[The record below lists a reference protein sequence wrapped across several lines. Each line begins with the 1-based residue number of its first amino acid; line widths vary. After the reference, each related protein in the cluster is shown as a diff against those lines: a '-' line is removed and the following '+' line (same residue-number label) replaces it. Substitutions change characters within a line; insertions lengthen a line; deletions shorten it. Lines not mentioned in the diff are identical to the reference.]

1 MFVMPKKITEET
13 VRHVASLARLNLS
26 ASEVRKFQKDLTE
39 ILAAFKTL
47 DEAPTAEPS
56 FQPIPME
63 NVMREDIVEE
73 PLPRDVAMRNT
84 KHKEKG
90 FFKGPKAV

>member
-1 MFVMPKKITEET
+1 MKKITEET
-13 VRHVASLARLNLS
+13 VKHVAAVARINLT
-26 ASEVRKFQKDLTE
+26 ASEVKRFQKELTE

-47 DEAPTAEPS
+47 DEAPAAEPS

-63 NVMREDIVEE
+63 NVMREDIIEE
-73 PLPRDVAMRNT
+73 PLPREVAMKNT

-90 FFKGPKAV
+90 FFKGPKAI

>member
-1 MFVMPKKITEET
+1 MKKINEET
-13 VRHVASLARLNLS
+13 VKHVADLARLKLT
-26 ASEVRKFQKDLTE
+26 ASDLKKMQKDLND

-47 DEAPTAEPS
+47 DEAPVAEPS

-63 NVMREDIVEE
+63 NVLREDAPEKCLSNEE
-73 PLPRDVAMRNT
+73 ALKNT

-90 FFKGPKAV
+90 FFKGPRAS

>member
-1 MFVMPKKITEET
+1 MKITEET
-13 VRHVASLARLNLS
+13 VECVAKLARIELT
-26 ASEVRKFQKDLTE
+26 AREVKKFEKDLND

-47 DEAPTAEPS
+47 DEAPMSEPS
-56 FQPIPME
+56 FQPIKMQ
-63 NVMREDIVEE
+63 NVMREDEPEKCLTNEE
-73 PLPRDVAMRNT
+73 ALRNT

>member
-1 MFVMPKKITEET
+1 MKKITEET
-13 VRHVASLARLNLS
+13 VKHVAAVARINLT
-26 ASEVRKFQKDLTE
+26 ASEVKRFQKELTE

-47 DEAPTAEPS
+47 DEAPAAEPS

-63 NVMREDIVEE
+63 NIMREDIIEE
-73 PLPRDVAMRNT
+73 PLPREVAMKNT

-90 FFKGPKAV
+90 FFKGPKAI

>member
-1 MFVMPKKITEET
+1 MKKITEET
-13 VRHVASLARLNLS
+13 VKHVAAVARINLT
-26 ASEVRKFQKDLTE
+26 ASEVKRFQKELTE

-47 DEAPTAEPS
+47 DEAPAAEPS

-63 NVMREDIVEE
+63 NVMREDIIDE
-73 PLPRDVAMRNT
+73 PLPREVAMKNT

-90 FFKGPKAV
+90 FFKGPKAI

>member
-1 MFVMPKKITEET
+1 MKKITEET
-13 VRHVASLARLNLS
+13 VKHVAAVARINLT
-26 ASEVRKFQKDLTE
+26 ASEVKRFQKELTE

-47 DEAPTAEPS
+47 DEAPAAEPS

-63 NVMREDIVEE
+63 NIMREDIIEE
-73 PLPRDVAMRNT
+73 PLPREGAMKNT

-90 FFKGPKAV
+90 FFKGPKAI

>member
-1 MFVMPKKITEET
+1 MKITEET
-13 VRHVASLARLNLS
+13 VERVAKLARIELT
-26 ASEVRKFQKDLTE
+26 AREVKKFEKDLND

-56 FQPIPME
+56 FQPIKLG
-63 NVMREDIVEE
+63 NVMRDDEPEQCLTNEE
-73 PLPRDVAMRNT
+73 ALRNT

>member
-1 MFVMPKKITEET
+1 MKITEET
-13 VRHVASLARLNLS
+13 VKHLAHLARLDLT
-26 ASEVRKFQKDLTE
+26 AGEAKKFQKDLND

-63 NVMREDIVEE
+63 NVMREDIAEKC
-73 PLPRDVAMRNT
+73 LPNEIALKNT

-90 FFKGPKAV
+90 FFRGPKAI

>member
-1 MFVMPKKITEET
+1 MKKITEET
-13 VRHVASLARLNLS
+13 VKHVAAVARINLT
-26 ASEVRKFQKDLTE
+26 ASEVKRFQKELTE

-47 DEAPTAEPS
+47 DEAPAADPS

-63 NVMREDIVEE
+63 NVMREDIIEE
-73 PLPRDVAMRNT
+73 PLPREVAMKNT

-90 FFKGPKAV
+90 FFKGPKAI

>member
-1 MFVMPKKITEET
+1 MKKITEET
-13 VRHVASLARLNLS
+13 MKHVAAVARINLT
-26 ASEVRKFQKDLTE
+26 ASECRRFQKDLTE
-39 ILAAFKTL
+39 ILAAFRTL

-73 PLPRDVAMRNT
+73 PLPREVAMKNT

-90 FFKGPKAV
+90 FFKGPRAI

>member
-1 MFVMPKKITEET
+1 MKITEET
-13 VRHVASLARLNLS
+13 VDHVAALARLQLS
-26 ASEVRKFQKDLTE
+26 QKEIRKFQKDLND

-47 DEAPTAEPS
+47 DEAPAAEPS

-63 NVMREDIVEE
+63 NIVRDDVQEE
-73 PLPRDVAMRNT
+73 CLSNQTALRNT

-90 FFKGPKAV
+90 FFKGPRAT